1 MLPGAGPHLRRAGRR
16 LPSNLDLAQEVWAG
30 SAFPGLARD
39 RDTQAGAT
47 AGGTGGWARGLRPLT
62 MVETRFSRFLQK
74 LGFTGAGHQYEPL
87 ERGELETLVSLG
99 DPARGK
105 RLAFPAAPFT
115 LPYPATR
122 PGPRTALL
130 QPALLPLVLE
140 RSRLHSNAN
149 SRFCSGPGAPAT
161 QRSSASPFCGVES
174 ETETG

>member
-16 LPSNLDLAQEVWAG
+16 LPSNLALAQEVWAG

-87 ERGELETLVSLG
+87 ERGELETLVSLD

-105 RLAFPAAPFT
+105 RLAFPAAPRHPA
-115 LPYPATR
+115 LPRHTTGSAHCAPPTR
-122 PGPRTALL
+122 PPPPG
-130 QPALLPLVLE
+130 
-140 RSRLHSNAN
+140 SRKK
-149 SRFCSGPGAPAT
+149 P
-161 QRSSASPFCGVES
+161 SA
-174 ETETG
+174 